1 MNVKRYII
9 GSIAVFVFIFL
20 AEFVFHGIIM
30 EPNYSSH
37 MDLLRPQEEADARMG
52 YMATGFFVLAFGFC
66 YIFIQGYKG
75 TGVLEGIRYGLYASI
90 AFGVST
96 KLINHTVFPWPADWI
111 WLTGLGETVILMAA
125 GGLIAA
131 LYKE

>member
-1 MNVKRYII
+1 MNVKRYIL

-20 AEFVFHGIIM
+20 AEGVFHGIIM

-37 MDLLRPQEEADARMG
+37 MDILRPQEEADANMG
-52 YMATGFFVLAFGFC
+52 FMAAGFLVMAFGFC

-75 TGVLEGIRYGLYASI
+75 TGVMEGVRFGLYTAL
-90 AFGVST
+90 AFGLST
-96 KLINHTVFPWPADWI
+96 KLINYTVFPWPADWI
-111 WLTGLGETVILMAA
+111 WTTTLGEGIILMAA
-125 GGLIAA
+125 GALIAV